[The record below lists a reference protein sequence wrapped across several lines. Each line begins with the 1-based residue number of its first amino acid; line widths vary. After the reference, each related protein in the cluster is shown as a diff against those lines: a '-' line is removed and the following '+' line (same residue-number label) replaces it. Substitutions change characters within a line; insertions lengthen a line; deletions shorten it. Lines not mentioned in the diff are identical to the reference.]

1 VTLPPWEYLFTSFN
15 AFNFHDLFWP
25 TIIASVL
32 LLGGFLAIY
41 AIRTRQL
48 HAHAPYLEMYEWLLW
63 TCVITFSWLVLC
75 GLFVFDFIFVIVG
88 EIVGLA
94 TLAWIRFVRFP
105 PFFAAYERQLAKRRY
120 FDRRRFSHPETTIRP
135 KASKTAKRR
144 RRR

>member
-25 TIIASVL
+25 TIIASVVL
-32 LLGGFLAIY
+32 LAALVLLY
-41 AIRTRQL
+41 TIRTRQL
-48 HAHAPYLEMYEWLLW
+48 HAHPPYLELYEWLLW
-63 TCVITFSWLVLC
+63 TGVITFSWLILC

-94 TLAWIRFVRFP
+94 TFAWIRFIRFP
-105 PFFAAYERQLAKRRY
+105 PLLEAYERQLAKRRY

-135 KASKTAKRR
+135 KASKRR